1 MSKKENTPFKIIF
14 SKNPNCSGYAMTFA
28 ILGLLFFITTLI
40 PIIVSLFSF
49 FAQQLSEEAKEK
61 HKRKVKKYLKILF
74 FVSICIYVLLFLL
87 HVSNKHFSN
96 NIFQDNFSYFLS
108 FLEFLLITLYPFLA
122 IFLSFLIASGI
133 VNFWIFS
140 KKETKRP
147 VLAFIFASLVL
158 FIITFLLIFGMLLIF
173 EKFTFLLK

>member
-40 PIIVSLFSF
+40 PTVVSLFSF

-61 HKRKVKKYLKILF
+61 HKRKVKKYLKILVL
-74 FVSICIYVLLFLL
+74 VSIFIYIFLFLAHSL
-87 HVSNKHFSN
+87 NKYISN
-96 NIFQDNFSYFLS
+96 NVLS
-108 FLEFLLITLYPFLA
+108 FLEEFLLIILYPFLA
-122 IFLSFLIASGI
+122 ICLSFLIASGI

-147 VLAFIFASLVL
+147 LLAFIFASLVL